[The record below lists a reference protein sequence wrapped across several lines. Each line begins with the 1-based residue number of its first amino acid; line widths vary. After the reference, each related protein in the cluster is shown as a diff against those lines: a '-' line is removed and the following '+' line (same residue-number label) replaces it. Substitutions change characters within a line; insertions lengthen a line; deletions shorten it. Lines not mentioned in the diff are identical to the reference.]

1 MEEQI
6 DLLFFTGFQ
15 KKVAGN
21 LPEKLE
27 LFFNEHNCNSY
38 FFYDSSKTFFL
49 DGDDDSDDERELIKK
64 ISDIINE
71 ERKTIFV
78 GSSGGGFPAI
88 KYGAMFDSQLV
99 ITVSGFT
106 SFDDRIV
113 KYDKRSPEVLQK
125 LNNLVVS
132 DKEKN
137 LYNLLNEKKDLKTK
151 FILYYPTKST
161 EDKAQALNLSKHK
174 NVELRG
180 KVSDKHL
187 LTGIG
192 FDLQKE
198 IITEIENLHK

>member
-1 MEEQI
+1 MNEKI
-6 DLLFFTGFQ
+6 NLLFFTGFQ
-15 KKVAGN
+15 KKVAGI
-21 LPEKLE
+21 LPDKLK
-27 LFFNEHNCNSY
+27 LFFDEYGCNSY
-38 FFYDSSKTFFL
+38 FFYDTSKTFFL
-49 DGDDDSDDERELIKK
+49 AGDDNSNDESELIKK
-64 ISDIINE
+64 ISDIIYE
-71 ERKTIFV
+71 EGKTIFV

-88 KYGAMFDSQLV
+88 KYGAMFNSQLV

-137 LYNLLNEKKDLKTK
+137 LYNLLNEKRDLKTK
-151 FILYYPTKST
+151 FILYYPTKSN

-180 KVSDKHL
+180 KISDKHL

-192 FDLQKE
+192 FDLQNE
-198 IITEIENLHK
+198 IMTEIENLS